1 MSHDFK
7 ENDTYRSA
15 KVIGKEFAELGNHL
29 VNLKK
34 HNKVGFLVSNEAQT
48 ALDWFPIDGTAGGGG
63 GCKYNDVVRYV
74 YDQLYKLNVECD
86 FLWPETESFAQYDL
100 LVVPALYAAPEA
112 LLQKINDYVAA
123 GGHLFTTFKTG
134 FTDENLKVFHDS
146 QPHILDR
153 CLGISYS
160 HFTLPKQVKLSGE
173 TYHCEDNE
181 LKNFMELVNP
191 EGAQVLASYDHY
203 NWKRYA
209 AVTRNAYGKGTATYL
224 GCWTGDAML
233 REILTDVLKDAGL
246 WGMEQEVEFPV
257 IIKKGTNDLGKEVVY
272 YLNYSPEVRNVI
284 YHGTDG
290 EELFGKAAVTDG
302 QVLEIGGWDLKIV
315 ER

>member
-1 MSHDFK
+1 M
-7 ENDTYRSA
+7 A
-15 KVIGKEFAELGNHL
+15 VGNT
-29 VNLKK
+29 
-34 HNKVGFLVSNEAQT
+34 QT
-48 ALDWFPIDGTAGGGG
+48 PIQNMWLA
-63 GCKYNDVVRYV
+63 V
-74 YDQLYKLNVECD
+74 
-86 FLWPETESFAQYDL
+86 
-100 LVVPALYAAPEA
+100 
-112 LLQKINDYVAA
+112 
-123 GGHLFTTFKTG
+123 
-134 FTDENLKVFHDS
+134 
-146 QPHILDR
+146 
-153 CLGISYS
+153 
-160 HFTLPKQVKLSGE
+160 
-173 TYHCEDNE
+173 
-181 LKNFMELVNP
+181 MELVNP

-209 AVTRNAYGKGTATYL
+209 AVTRNVYGKGTATYL
-224 GCWTGDAML
+224 GCWTSDAML

-246 WGMEQEVEFPV
+246 WDMEQEVEFPV

>member
-1 MSHDFK
+1 M
-7 ENDTYRSA
+7 
-15 KVIGKEFAELGNHL
+15 ELQAVVVH
-29 VNLKK
+29 VNQRC
-34 HNKVGFLVSNEAQT
+34 GS
-48 ALDWFPIDGTAGGGG
+48 
-63 GCKYNDVVRYV
+63 YV

-86 FLWPETESFAQYDL
+86 FLWPETESFEQYDL
-100 LVVPALYAAPEA
+100 LVVPALYAAPEV

-160 HFTLPKQVKLSGE
+160 HFTFPKQVKLSGE

-181 LKNFMELVNP
+181 LNNFMELVNP

-209 AVTRNAYGKGTATYL
+209 AVTRNVYGKGTATYL
-224 GCWTGDAML
+224 GCWTSDAML
-233 REILTDVLKDAGL
+233 REILADVLKDAGL
-246 WGMEQEVEFPV
+246 WGSEQEVEFPV

-272 YLNYSPEVRNVI
+272 YLNYSSEVRNVV
-284 YHGTDG
+284 YHGTAG
-290 EELFGKAAVTDG
+290 EELFGKAAVADG
-302 QVLEIGGWDLKIV
+302 EVLEIGAWDLKIV